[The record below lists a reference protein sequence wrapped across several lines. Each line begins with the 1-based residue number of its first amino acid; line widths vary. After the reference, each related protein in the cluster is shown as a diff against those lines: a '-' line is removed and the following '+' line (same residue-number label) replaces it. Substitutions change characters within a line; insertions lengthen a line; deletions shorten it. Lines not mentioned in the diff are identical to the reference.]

1 VRLIVSLSVI
11 NKYITKKEKDLL
23 SYAKILESLISIENN
38 KMWQNK
44 KEFSAFAKEIIE
56 IYSEKYYFQ
65 NNIHKENP
73 IEYSNDNI
81 NFVLKS
87 IIEYCRLHD
96 KMEMLRSWKNETFL
110 LSVIIC
116 TACYVDFASN
126 VVDGDIQDT
135 KNKFKYLLS
144 YLRKTKI
151 LEVKDNKYFINDLFD
166 EVKKNASED
175 KKILEYLDSDDFRNE
190 YKMISNNPVYY
201 EVLFSYEVPGLKEFD
216 ETLTK
221 GVLKKYD
228 AKIREISY
236 DLLEV
241 HLLKELISNMEMDK
255 YLIRINKDMKKA
267 SLVKFF
273 DNEYLKE
280 FIKILVPY
288 DKEIEYQ
295 NIINDYKEIGMN
307 FIYEMDIDEEIE
319 PTSLVNDMQLLVSK
333 EFVKNN
339 ANNQMSFEKMN
350 VKLVVKNKEE

>member
-1 VRLIVSLSVI
+1 MSLSVI

-307 FIYEMDIDEEIE
+307 FIYEIDIDEEIE
-319 PTSLVNDMQLLVSK
+319 PTSLVNDMHLLVSK

>member
-1 VRLIVSLSVI
+1 MSLSVI

-38 KMWQNK
+38 KMWQSK
-44 KEFSAFAKEIIE
+44 KEFSVFAKEIIE

-201 EVLFSYEVPGLKEFD
+201 EVLFSYEIPGLKEFD

-228 AKIREISY
+228 AKIKEISY

-241 HLLKELISNMEMDK
+241 HLLKELIGNIEMDK

-295 NIINDYKEIGMN
+295 SIISDYKEIGMN
-307 FIYEMDIDEEIE
+307 CIYEMDIDEEIE
-319 PTSLVNDMQLLVSK
+319 PTSLVNDMELLVSK

-339 ANNQMSFEKMN
+339 ENNQMSFDKMN
-350 VKLVVKNKEE
+350 IKLVVKNKEE

>member
-1 VRLIVSLSVI
+1 MSLSVI

-216 ETLTK
+216 EALTK

>member
-1 VRLIVSLSVI
+1 MSLSVI

-151 LEVKDNKYFINDLFD
+151 IEVKDNKYFINDLFD

>member
-1 VRLIVSLSVI
+1 MSLSVI
-11 NKYITKKEKDLL
+11 NKYITKKEEDLL

-44 KEFSAFAKEIIE
+44 KEFSVFAKEIIE

-87 IIEYCRLHD
+87 IIEYCKLHD
-96 KMEMLRSWKNETFL
+96 KTEMLRSWKNETFL

-144 YLRKTKI
+144 YLRKTKL

-175 KKILEYLDSDDFRNE
+175 KKILEYLDSEDFRNE

-216 ETLTK
+216 ENLTK
-221 GVLKKYD
+221 DVLKKYG

-267 SLVKFF
+267 GLVKFF

-295 NIINDYKEIGMN
+295 SIISDYKEIGMN
-307 FIYEMDIDEEIE
+307 CIYEMDIDEEIE
-319 PTSLVNDMQLLVSK
+319 PTSLVNDMELLVSK

-339 ANNQMSFEKMN
+339 ENNQMSFDKMN
-350 VKLVVKNKEE
+350 IKLVVKNKEE

>member
-1 VRLIVSLSVI
+1 MSLSVI
-11 NKYITKKEKDLL
+11 NRYVTKKEKDLL

-44 KEFSAFAKEIIE
+44 KEFSGFAKEIIE

-96 KMEMLRSWKNETFL
+96 KMQMLRSWKNETFL

-135 KNKFKYLLS
+135 KGKFKYLLS

-166 EVKKNASED
+166 EVKKNANED
-175 KKILEYLDSDDFRNE
+175 KKILEYLDCEDYKNE
-190 YKMISNNPVYY
+190 YKMISNNPEYY
-201 EVLFSYEVPGLKEFD
+201 EVLFSYTVPGLDDFD
-216 ETLTK
+216 DNLVK
-221 GVLKKYD
+221 GVLKKYE
-228 AKIREISY
+228 AKIKEISY

-241 HLLKELISNMEMDK
+241 RLLKELIGNMEMDK
-255 YLIRINKDMKKA
+255 YIIRINKDMKKA
-267 SLVKFF
+267 GLVKFF
-273 DNEYLKE
+273 DNKYLKE
-280 FIKILVPY
+280 FVKILVPY
-288 DKEIEYQ
+288 DREIEFQ
-295 NIINDYKEIGMN
+295 SIINEYKDIGMN
-307 FIYEMDIDEEIE
+307 IIYEMDIDDEIE
-319 PTSLVNDMQLLVSK
+319 PTSLVNDMELLVTK

-339 ANNQMSFEKMN
+339 ANNKLSLDKMN

>member
-1 VRLIVSLSVI
+1 VSLSVI

>member
-1 VRLIVSLSVI
+1 MSLSVI

-255 YLIRINKDMKKA
+255 YLIIINKDMKKA

>member
-1 VRLIVSLSVI
+1 MSLSVI

-44 KEFSAFAKEIIE
+44 KEFSVFAKEIIE

-87 IIEYCRLHD
+87 IIEYCKLHD
-96 KMEMLRSWKNETFL
+96 KTEMLRSWKNETFL

-144 YLRKTKI
+144 YLRKTKL

-166 EVKKNASED
+166 EVKKNANED

-216 ETLTK
+216 ENLTK

-236 DLLEV
+236 DLLEI

-255 YLIRINKDMKKA
+255 YLIRIKKDMKKA

-295 NIINDYKEIGMN
+295 SIISDYKEIGMN
-307 FIYEMDIDEEIE
+307 CIYEMDIDEEIE
-319 PTSLVNDMQLLVSK
+319 PTSLVNDMELLVSK

-339 ANNQMSFEKMN
+339 ENNQMSFDKMN
-350 VKLVVKNKEE
+350 IKLVVKNKEE

>member
-1 VRLIVSLSVI
+1 MSLSVI

-280 FIKILVPY
+280 FIKVLVPY

>member
-1 VRLIVSLSVI
+1 MVCTIGLFVAS
-11 NKYITKKEKDLL
+11 KYITKKEKDLL

-333 EFVKNN
+333 EFIKNN

>member
-1 VRLIVSLSVI
+1 MSLSVI

-333 EFVKNN
+333 EFIKNN

>member
-1 VRLIVSLSVI
+1 MSLSVI

-44 KEFSAFAKEIIE
+44 KEFSVFAKEIIE

-87 IIEYCRLHD
+87 IIEYCKLHD
-96 KMEMLRSWKNETFL
+96 KTEMLRSWKNETFL

-144 YLRKTKI
+144 YLRKTKL

-175 KKILEYLDSDDFRNE
+175 KKILEYLDSEDFRNE

-216 ETLTK
+216 ENLSK

-255 YLIRINKDMKKA
+255 YLIRIKKDMKKA

-295 NIINDYKEIGMN
+295 SIISDYKEIGMN

-319 PTSLVNDMQLLVSK
+319 PTSLVNDMELLVSK

-339 ANNQMSFEKMN
+339 ENNQMSFDKMN
-350 VKLVVKNKEE
+350 IKLVVKNKEE

>member
-1 VRLIVSLSVI
+1 MSLSVI

-44 KEFSAFAKEIIE
+44 KEFSIFAKEIIE

-87 IIEYCRLHD
+87 IIEYCKLHD
-96 KMEMLRSWKNETFL
+96 KTEMLRSWKNETFL

-144 YLRKTKI
+144 YLRKTKL

-175 KKILEYLDSDDFRNE
+175 KKILEYLDSEDFRNE

-216 ETLTK
+216 ENLTK

-295 NIINDYKEIGMN
+295 SIISDYKEIGMN
-307 FIYEMDIDEEIE
+307 CIYEMDIDEEIE
-319 PTSLVNDMQLLVSK
+319 PTSLVNDMELLVSK

-339 ANNQMSFEKMN
+339 ENNQMSFDKMN
-350 VKLVVKNKEE
+350 IKLVVKNKEE

>member
-1 VRLIVSLSVI
+1 MSLSVI

-38 KMWQNK
+38 KMWQSK
-44 KEFSAFAKEIIE
+44 KEFSVFAKEIIE

-96 KMEMLRSWKNETFL
+96 KMEMLRNWKNETFL

-201 EVLFSYEVPGLKEFD
+201 EVLFSYEIPGLKEFD

-228 AKIREISY
+228 AKIKEISY

-241 HLLKELISNMEMDK
+241 HLLKELIGNIEMDK

-267 SLVKFF
+267 SLIKFF

-280 FIKILVPY
+280 FVEILVPY

-307 FIYEMDIDEEIE
+307 FIYEMDIDDEIE
-319 PTSLVNDMQLLVSK
+319 PTSLVNGMNLLVSK

>member
-1 VRLIVSLSVI
+1 MSLSVI

-216 ETLTK
+216 ENLTK

-273 DNEYLKE
+273 DNKYLKE
-280 FIKILVPY
+280 FVEILVPY

-319 PTSLVNDMQLLVSK
+319 PTSLVNDMNLLVSK